1 LSRRPAGARREPVEV
16 TIDTLSHEGRGV
28 GRLNGKAIF
37 VHGALPGERVLARIL
52 RRRGRFDEAETVA
65 VIEPSEARI
74 EPTCPHFG
82 ICGGCSL
89 QHMSEDHQ
97 LRHKQ
102 AVLLELLEHHA
113 GCQPQKIAQPIRGP
127 QWKYR
132 RKARL
137 GVKLVEAKG
146 GIIVGFRERAKPYV
160 TDCSTCDILDP
171 RVGEYLP
178 TLRALIQSLSI
189 AGRIPQIEIALA
201 DDTAALIVR
210 HLDPLG
216 DDDRVAL
223 SKFAISEKFDIYLQS
238 GGPETIVPLREFAT
252 PLVYRIDDIG
262 MHFGPNDFI
271 QVNAVVNEQLVT
283 RALEYL
289 QPQADDCVA
298 DLFCGI
304 GNFSLPLARGTAEVI
319 GIEGDRAL
327 IERAE
332 YNARINRLTNCD
344 FRTADLADPKTI
356 AAMALGRTNKLLLD
370 PPRSGAADLIEGL
383 KFSSIERLVYVSCNP
398 VTFARDCAL
407 LRQRHGYR
415 LLECGILD
423 MFPQTAHFE
432 SISLFVKA

>member
-1 LSRRPAGARREPVEV
+1 M
-16 TIDTLSHEGRGV
+16 TINTLSHEGRGV
-28 GRLNGKAIF
+28 GRVNGKTIF
-37 VHGALPGERVLARIL
+37 VHGALPGERVLARIS

-65 VIEPSEARI
+65 VIEASEARI
-74 EPTCPHFG
+74 EPACPHFG

-102 AVLLELLEHHA
+102 DVLLELLEHHA

-137 GVKLVEAKG
+137 GVKLVAAKG
-146 GIIVGFRERAKPYV
+146 GIIIGFRERAKPYV
-160 TDCSTCDILDP
+160 TDCSSCDILDP

-178 TLRALIQSLSI
+178 ALRALIQSLSI
-189 AGRIPQIEIALA
+189 AARIPQIEIALA
-201 DDTAALIVR
+201 DETAALIVR

-216 DDDRVAL
+216 DGDRVAL
-223 SKFAISEKFDIYLQS
+223 SDFAISEKFDIYLQS
-238 GGPETIVPLREFAT
+238 GGPETIVPLSGIAA
-252 PLVYRIDDIG
+252 PLVYHVDDLD

-271 QVNAVVNEQLVT
+271 QVNAAVNEQLVT
-283 RALEYL
+283 RALEYM

-298 DLFCGI
+298 DLFCGV
-304 GNFSLPLARGTAEVI
+304 GNFSLPLARSAAEVI
-319 GIEGDRAL
+319 GIEGDPAL

-332 YNARINRLTNCD
+332 YNARINHLNNCD
-344 FRTADLADPKTI
+344 FRTADLADPTTI
-356 AAMALGRTNKLLLD
+356 AALVLGRTNKLLLD
-370 PPRSGAADLIEGL
+370 PPRTGAAELIEGL
-383 KFSSIERLVYVSCNP
+383 KLGSVERLVYVSCNP
-398 VTFARDCAL
+398 VTFARDAAML
-407 LRQRHGYR
+407 HQRHGFR

-432 SISLFVKA
+432 SISLFGKP